1 MLKWHCIWLA
11 LAVCPLALANGPWDG
26 VWFRD
31 DAKSH
36 LSDHTYSLA
45 KLPNGM
51 WQKDSGFQKYTFRM
65 DGNPYPTLPSDFTV
79 AVTQTSPNV
88 LDWVSSGFG
97 RDLQRSHDE
106 LSADGKTITSRVI
119 QLLPDGTESPRIRTA
134 VRVAGAS
141 GFEGTWKEQ
150 PAVIPAIGTGQTR
163 RPTWVISTASDGMMT
178 WYIPS
183 TGELIR
189 GRADGKSRPITG
201 PQVASG
207 TTHVW
212 RQISPYQLGFYASV
226 NGQLVEEA
234 IETLSP
240 DGKTFTDMLW
250 RAGHDDEK
258 DVRVYVKR

>member
-1 MLKWHCIWLA
+1 MLKWYCVWLH
-11 LAVCPLALANGPWDG
+11 LAVCPLALASGPWDG
-26 VWFRD
+26 VWFYD
-31 DAKSH
+31 EAKSH
-36 LSDHTYSLA
+36 RSDHTYSLA

-65 DGNPYPTLPSDFTV
+65 DGKPYPTLPSDFTV

-88 LDWVSSGFG
+88 MDWVYSGFG

-178 WYIPS
+178 WYIPP
-183 TGELIR
+183 
-189 GRADGKSRPITG
+189 RANLYVGG
-201 PQVASG
+201 PTA
-207 TTHVW
+207 
-212 RQISPYQLGFYASV
+212 
-226 NGQLVEEA
+226 N
-234 IETLSP
+234 
-240 DGKTFTDMLW
+240 
-250 RAGHDDEK
+250 HDRSLDRK
-258 DVRVYVKR
+258 